1 MLKSVHRPFPS
12 SLSATRKVIVYLLE
26 RINAMVK
33 EQGKAVGDSI
43 VNVDTLLNHRI
54 DYTFSAYAGA
64 VLARVVRDQ
73 HIDVILTAEAS
84 GISVAVFTAMTVNNE
99 QWPHPASVV
108 FAKKSRPITLP
119 EGGYHV
125 VDSFSRTKNRPV
137 QLFLGSHVINPGDKV
152 FIVDDFLAKGTT
164 LAALGDLV
172 NKAQG
177 EIVAFGVVL
186 EKTFEH
192 GRDELKRFNAPVYS
206 LVKVTGLEGGEIH
219 LAPPTLS

>member
-1 MLKSVHRPFPS
+1 M
-12 SLSATRKVIVYLLE
+12 YLLE

-64 VLARVVRDQ
+64 VLARVVREQ

-137 QLFLGSHVINPGDKV
+137 QLFLGSHVIQPGDKV
-152 FIVDDFLAKGTT
+152 FIVDDFLAQGTT

-172 NKAQG
+172 NMAQG
-177 EIVAFGVVL
+177 ELIAFGVVL

-192 GRDELKRFNAPVYS
+192 GRDALDRFNSPVYS
-206 LVKVTGLEGGEIH
+206 LVKVVSLDGGEIN
-219 LAPPTLS
+219 LAPPSLS

>member
-1 MLKSVHRPFPS
+1 MI
-12 SLSATRKVIVYLLE
+12 IVYLLK

-64 VLARVVRDQ
+64 VLARVVQDQ
-73 HIDVILTAEAS
+73 HVDVILTAEAS

-137 QLFLGSHVINPGDKV
+137 QLFLGSHVIQPGDKV
-152 FIVDDFLAKGTT
+152 FIVDDFLAQGTT

-172 NKAQG
+172 DMAQG
-177 EIVAFGVVL
+177 ELIAFGVVL

-192 GRDELKRFNAPVYS
+192 GRDALKRFDAPVYS
-206 LVKVTGLEGGEIH
+206 LVKVTSLEGGEIH
-219 LAPPTLS
+219 LAPPSLS

>member
-1 MLKSVHRPFPS
+1 MKE
-12 SLSATRKVIVYLLE
+12 AAVYLLE
-26 RINAMVK
+26 RLNAMVK

-64 VLARVVRDQ
+64 VLARIVRNKHVD
-73 HIDVILTAEAS
+73 IILTAEAS

-99 QWPHPASVV
+99 QWPRPASVV

-119 EGGYHV
+119 EGGYYV

-137 QLFLGSHVINPGDKV
+137 QLYMGKHVVQPGDKV

-172 NKAQG
+172 EMAGG

-192 GRDELKRFNAPVYS
+192 GRDELKRFAAPIAS
-206 LVKVTGLEGGEIH
+206 LVKVTSLEGGEIH
-219 LAPPTLS
+219 LAPANLS

>member
-1 MLKSVHRPFPS
+1 M
-12 SLSATRKVIVYLLE
+12 YLLD
-26 RINAMVK
+26 RINSMVR

-54 DYTFSAYAGA
+54 DYTFSAFAGT
-64 VLARVVRDQ
+64 VLARAVKNQ

-99 QWPHPASVV
+99 QWPRPASVV

-119 EGGYHV
+119 EGGYYM

-137 QLFLGSHVINPGDKV
+137 KLYLGTHVIPEGASV
-152 FIVDDFLAKGTT
+152 YIVDDFLAQGTT

-172 NKAQG
+172 AMAG
-177 EIVAFGVVL
+177 AEIAAFGVVL
-186 EKTFEH
+186 EKTFEN
-192 GRDELKRFNAPVYS
+192 GRGELEKFDAPVYS
-206 LVKVTGLEGGEIH
+206 LVKVTGLEGGTIH
-219 LAPPTLS
+219 LAPPSLS

>member
-1 MLKSVHRPFPS
+1 M
-12 SLSATRKVIVYLLE
+12 YLLE

-64 VLARVVRDQ
+64 VLARIVRNQ
-73 HIDVILTAEAS
+73 HVDVILTAEAS

-119 EGGYHV
+119 EGGYYV

-137 QLFLGSHVINPGDKV
+137 QLYLGSHVIQPGDKV
-152 FIVDDFLAKGTT
+152 FIVDDFLARGTT
-164 LAALGDLV
+164 LAALGELV
-172 NKAQG
+172 RMARA

-186 EKTFEH
+186 EKTFER
-192 GRDELKRFNAPVYS
+192 GREELRPYEAPVYS
-206 LVKVTGLEGGEIH
+206 LVKITSLEGGELH
-219 LAPPTLS
+219 LAPPSLS

>member
-1 MLKSVHRPFPS
+1 M
-12 SLSATRKVIVYLLE
+12 YLLD
-26 RINAMVK
+26 RINSMVRD
-33 EQGKAVGDSI
+33 QGKAVGDSI

-54 DYTFSAYAGA
+54 DYTFSAFAGT
-64 VLARVVRDQ
+64 VLARAVKDR

-84 GISVAVFTAMTVNNE
+84 GISVAVFTAMTVNND

-119 EGGYHV
+119 EGGYYV

-137 QLFLGSHVINPGDKV
+137 KLYLGSHVIPEGASV
-152 FIVDDFLAKGTT
+152 YIVDDFLAQGTT

-172 NKAQG
+172 EMAG
-177 EIVAFGVVL
+177 AEIAAFGVVL

-192 GRDELKRFNAPVYS
+192 GRKELERFHAPVYS
-206 LVKVTGLEGGEIH
+206 LVKVTGLEGGAIH
-219 LAPPTLS
+219 LAPPSLS

>member
-1 MLKSVHRPFPS
+1 M
-12 SLSATRKVIVYLLE
+12 YLLE

-33 EQGKAVGDSI
+33 EQGKAVGESI

-54 DYTFSAYAGA
+54 DYLFSAYAGA
-64 VLARVVRDQ
+64 VLARIVREK
-73 HIDVILTAEAS
+73 HVDVILTAEAS

-119 EGGYHV
+119 EGGYYV
-125 VDSFSRTKNRPV
+125 VDSYSRTKNKPV
-137 QLFLGSHVINPGDKV
+137 RLFMGKHVIQPGDKV
-152 FIVDDFLAKGTT
+152 FIVDDFLARGTT

-172 NKAQG
+172 EMAG
-177 EIVAFGVVL
+177 GDIVAFGVVL

-192 GRDELKRFNAPVYS
+192 GRDEVKRFAAPVYS
-206 LVKVTGLEGGEIH
+206 LVKITSLAGGELH
-219 LAPPTLS
+219 LAPPSLS

>member
-1 MLKSVHRPFPS
+1 
-12 SLSATRKVIVYLLE
+12 VYLLE

-64 VLARVVRDQ
+64 VLARVVREQ

-137 QLFLGSHVINPGDKV
+137 QLFLGSHVIQPGDKV
-152 FIVDDFLAKGTT
+152 FIVDDFLAQGTT

-172 NKAQG
+172 NMAQG
-177 EIVAFGVVL
+177 ELIAFGVVL

-192 GRDELKRFNAPVYS
+192 GRDALDRFNSPVYS
-206 LVKVTGLEGGEIH
+206 LVKVVSLDGGEIN
-219 LAPPTLS
+219 LAPPSLS

>member
-1 MLKSVHRPFPS
+1 M
-12 SLSATRKVIVYLLE
+12 YLLE
-26 RINAMVK
+26 RINAMVQ
-33 EQGKAVGDSI
+33 EHGKAVGTSI

-73 HIDVILTAEAS
+73 HVDVILTAEAS

-119 EGGYHV
+119 EGGYYV
-125 VDSFSRTKNRPV
+125 VDSFSRTKNKPV
-137 QLFLGSHVINPGDKV
+137 QLFLGSHVIQPGDKV
-152 FIVDDFLAKGTT
+152 FIVDDFLAQGTT

-172 NKAQG
+172 TMAKG
-177 EIVAFGVVL
+177 EIIAFGVVL

-192 GRDELKRFNAPVYS
+192 GRDELQRFDAPVYS
-206 LVKVTGLEGGEIH
+206 LVKVTSLEGGELH
-219 LAPPTLS
+219 LAPPSLS

>member
-1 MLKSVHRPFPS
+1 M
-12 SLSATRKVIVYLLE
+12 YLLE

-64 VLARVVRDQ
+64 VLARVVREQ

-137 QLFLGSHVINPGDKV
+137 QLFLGSHVIQPGNKV
-152 FIVDDFLAKGTT
+152 FIVDDFLAQGAT

-172 NKAQG
+172 QMADA

-192 GRDELKRFNAPVYS
+192 GRDALKRFGAPVYS
-206 LVKVTGLEGGEIH
+206 LVKVTGLEGGVIH
-219 LAPPTLS
+219 LAPPSLS